1 MDADAL
7 IRTLEGALRAGKLSP
22 EQKENAEELLQ
33 TLRDSTPEQ
42 KKQVAASLPRGLMC
56 KIALGETPEGSDA

>member
-7 IRTLEGALRAGKLSP
+7 IRALEGALRAGKLSP

-42 KKQVAASLPRGLMC
+42 KKQVAASLPR
-56 KIALGETPEGSDA
+56 A